1 MPGLGAV
8 VIAFSSGT
16 SKISLSLGPTHKN
29 ICNSFLVY
37 LKVVD
42 PALLGEGFALEEPGC
57 LVIGVLLKHI
67 RAYVDTLL
75 PLLPVESG
83 SRKKK
88 GVHYFK

>member
-1 MPGLGAV
+1 M
-8 VIAFSSGT
+8 IAFSSGR
-16 SKISLSLGPTHKN
+16 SKISLSLEPTHEKV
-29 ICNSFLVY
+29 CNSFLVY

-42 PALLGEGFALEEPGC
+42 PALLGESFALEEPGC